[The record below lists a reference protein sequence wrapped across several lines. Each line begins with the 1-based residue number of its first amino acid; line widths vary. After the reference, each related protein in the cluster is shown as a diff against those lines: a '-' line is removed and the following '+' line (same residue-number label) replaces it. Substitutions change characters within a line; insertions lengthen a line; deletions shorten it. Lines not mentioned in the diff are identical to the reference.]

1 MKILIIL
8 TGGRSGSGLLQSLFD
23 GHKEI
28 LQFPGELLFTDE
40 IKKIFKENSPPKFV
54 NSFINFNQ
62 HFFDSRLN
70 TIERHNKL
78 GSLKNEFYKVDKNNF
93 KKRFLKLFKIS
104 KKTNLD
110 KLICLHKAYEE
121 KANNLSKKK
130 VIVLHIHDF
139 IFFKNYLQIFKI
151 KENTKIFLTMRDPIV
166 SLCST
171 INNWLKY
178 KDGIYLTP
186 GTLERNFDTHFN
198 IFNNLH
204 FLRKKIKVIKLEKL
218 HQSSRDTLKKICK
231 HLNIKFSQSLL
242 KSTYHGKKWWG
253 DCISQKYLNG
263 LNPKFKNKFDED
275 LFSIKE
281 LKFLE
286 KKILPV
292 LKKYKYPIRSEINSE
307 INILYFYPF
316 GFEKKIW
323 AKTLKKNK
331 LKTSLSIPYFYIR
344 RILLLGKKNIF
355 LQNNLPN
362 EI

>member
-1 MKILIIL
+1 M
-8 TGGRSGSGLLQSLFD
+8 
-23 GHKEI
+23 
-28 LQFPGELLFTDE
+28 
-40 IKKIFKENSPPKFV
+40 
-54 NSFINFNQ
+54 
-62 HFFDSRLN
+62 
-70 TIERHNKL
+70 
-78 GSLKNEFYKVDKNNF
+78 
-93 KKRFLKLFKIS
+93 
-104 KKTNLD
+104 
-110 KLICLHKAYEE
+110 
-121 KANNLSKKK
+121 
-130 VIVLHIHDF
+130 
-139 IFFKNYLQIFKI
+139 
-151 KENTKIFLTMRDPIV
+151 
-166 SLCST
+166 
-171 INNWLKY
+171 
-178 KDGIYLTP
+178 
-186 GTLERNFDTHFN
+186 
-198 IFNNLH
+198 
-204 FLRKKIKVIKLEKL
+204 EKL